1 MTGELDRAGV
11 LPDLSRRQFLTRT
24 GGAVTAVAAVKAAH
38 NTILGYG
45 DLMGTN
51 LREQELRPLLVE
63 NLGLDYDE
71 AVAGTAV
78 RLDDGGILVEAAG
91 GSERLD
97 LVDDSAGDARELD
110 ADLGLDGRLVAL
122 FADVRA
128 FRDGSY
134 AFEFFQPS
142 AFFDR
147 VAGATARPD
156 LVAALRNGRDRTV
169 DPSDVEAFA
178 EVDPSDVEA
187 LLYGMMAGLREKTNY
202 DIPRYVAGSVEDN
215 VVFGAVELRSYFAEP
230 VDFEALAAN
239 DETGIFCYELV
250 HRSREALQ
258 SVAPWRQSVPVAAC
272 FVLDRWHKHAYTGI
286 TTAIR
291 DDGDLRLP
299 TTFVDYTYSTL
310 YDDLH
315 LTDIRG
321 EGLAAYDTHHVADEI
336 YW

>member
-1 MTGELDRAGV
+1 MTGELDRSGV
-11 LPDLSRRQFLTRT
+11 LPDISRRQFLTRA

-45 DLMGTN
+45 SLVGTN
-51 LREQELRPLLVE
+51 LREQELRPLLTE
-63 NLGLDYDE
+63 HLSLDYDE
-71 AVAGTAV
+71 QIAGTEV
-78 RLDDGGILVEAAG
+78 RLEDDGIVVEAG
-91 GSERLD
+91 GGTERLD
-97 LVDDSAGDARELD
+97 LVDDSVGDARELD
-110 ADLGLDGRLVAL
+110 ADLGLDGRFAAL
-122 FADVRA
+122 FADARA

-147 VAGATARPD
+147 VADATVRPD
-156 LVAALRNGRDRTV
+156 LVAAFRNGRDRTV
-169 DPSDVEAFA
+169 EPSDVEAFA
-178 EVDPSDVEA
+178 EADPSDVEA

-215 VVFGAVELRSYFAEP
+215 VLFGAVELRSHFAEP

-286 TTAIR
+286 TTAIHE
-291 DDGDLRLP
+291 DGRLRLP

-315 LTDIRG
+315 LTSLKGD
-321 EGLAAYDTHHVADEI
+321 GLAAYDTHHLADEI